1 MSWPR
6 ASTRSTAPPPSSLL
20 GLVAREFM
28 AQAAEVS
35 FAGYRDSPDRFVL
48 ECFQW
53 EEGEGPTIYQLD
65 VLRRLPRERRLALR
79 GPHSLGK
86 TALAAWI
93 VVWFALTREAMGVDW
108 KAATT
113 ASVWRQLSLYLW
125 PEIHK
130 WTRRLKWDMIGR
142 PPFREKQEL
151 LDLSLSLEHG
161 EAFAVASDRADSIE
175 GAHASHLLYVFDE
188 AKAIP
193 PATWDAA
200 EGALASGD
208 CYALAISTPGEP
220 QGRFYEIHQRKPGY
234 DDWST
239 RHVTLAECI
248 AAGRVSPEWAEQRA
262 RQWGESS
269 AVYQNRALGEF
280 ASSDED
286 GVIPLAWVEAA
297 NERWRALEG
306 AGEWG
311 DFTCVG
317 VDVGRGGDATVLALR
332 HGEAIRELRPY
343 AVADTMAVTGHVAGI
358 LQAHGGEAVVDV
370 IGVGAGVVDRLKEQG
385 KAVRAF
391 NASEHTDAKDR
402 SGELGFVNKRSAA
415 WWRLRELLDPA
426 NGHEIALP
434 PDDLL
439 TGDLT
444 APHWRDM
451 SAGKIAV
458 EGKEEIRKRLGRS
471 TDSGDAVVQAFWE
484 EAAPS
489 YPPFRIARITRS
501 AIMPG
506 EDPRRAEERRKRR
519 EKIRRKVRERRAK
532 RVTIGGREYIFR

>member
-1 MSWPR
+1 MSLTR
-6 ASTRSTAPPPSSLL
+6 VSRSSTEPPPNSLL
-20 GLVAREFM
+20 GLIAREFM
-28 AQAAEVS
+28 AQAAEVF
-35 FAGYRDSPDRFVL
+35 FADYRHDPARFVL
-48 ECFQW
+48 ECFEW
-53 EEGEGPTIYQLD
+53 EEGEGPTPYQLE
-65 VLRRLPRERRLALR
+65 VLRQLPRERRLALR

-93 VVWFALTREAMGVDW
+93 VVWFALTREAMQADW
-108 KAATT
+108 KAVTT

-125 PEIHK
+125 PEIHI
-130 WTRRLKWDMIGR
+130 WAGRLNWEAVGR
-142 PPFREKQEL
+142 KAFDSRTEL
-151 LDLSLSLEHG
+151 LDLILKLRHG
-161 EAFAVASDRADSIE
+161 QAFAVASDRAESIE
-175 GAHASHLLYVFDE
+175 GAHAEHLLYVFDE

-200 EGALASGD
+200 EGALASGQ

-234 DDWST
+234 EDWWT
-239 RHVTLAECI
+239 RHVTLAECVS
-248 AAGRVSPEWAEQRA
+248 AGRVSPEWAEQRA

-286 GVIPLAWVEAA
+286 GVIPLSWVEAA
-297 NERWRALEG
+297 NERWRELDESG
-306 AGEWG
+306 DWGE
-311 DFTCVG
+311 FTCCG
-317 VDVGRGGDATVLALR
+317 VDVARSGADVNVIAMRYGD
-332 HGEAIRELRPY
+332 AIRELRRSSKR
-343 AVADTMAVTGHVAGI
+343 DTMETTGAVAGI

-370 IGVGAGVVDRLKEQG
+370 IGIGAGVVDRLKEQG
-385 KAVRAF
+385 KAVKAF

-415 WWRLRELLDPA
+415 WWKLRELLDPA
-426 NGHEIALP
+426 SDRQIALP

-458 EGKEEIRKRLGRS
+458 ESKEDIRRRLGRS
-471 TDSGDAVVQAFWE
+471 TDSGDAVVQAFWVE
-484 EAAPS
+484 PAPT
-489 YPPFRIARITRS
+489 YPPFRIARISRS
-501 AIMPG
+501 G
-506 EDPRRAEERRKRR
+506 LRRQRPA
-519 EKIRRKVRERRAK
+519 RER
-532 RVTIGGREYIFR
+532 GRLTAGNTTYIFKA